1 VREEE
6 DRCTAEEEEEEE
18 LGLADMKTYRNQAGK
33 YVKEPVG
40 KEKSRSAGGERNHAT
55 TAMKDDEEE
64 EL

>member
-6 DRCTAEEEEEEE
+6 DRCTAEEEEEE